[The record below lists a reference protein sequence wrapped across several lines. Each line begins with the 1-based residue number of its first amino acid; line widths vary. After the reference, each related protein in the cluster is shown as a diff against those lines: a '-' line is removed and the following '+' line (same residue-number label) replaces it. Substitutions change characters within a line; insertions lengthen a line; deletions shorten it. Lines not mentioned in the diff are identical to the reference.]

1 MPENGPK
8 IKMADSAKSS
18 AKRSAIIYLL
28 AVLALVIIVN
38 YAGQY
43 VFKRFDLTKEG
54 RFSLTKP
61 TKEFFTG
68 LDDVVFVK
76 VYLEGE
82 FPAGFKRL
90 RNATEDMLIELK
102 SYAGANLQYEF
113 IDPLADI
120 GEAEKKEIST
130 SLIKKGLI
138 PRRLIEN
145 EGEYKEKMFFPGAIV
160 SYQGRELPVILLE
173 EQLNKGPQE
182 TINNSIALLEYKL
195 ANAVQKLKKPNRQRV
210 VFLEGHGELSEAE
223 VEDFAATIQPFCELH
238 RYNLKNNLI
247 IPSKYDV
254 AVIAKPRLPFE
265 EKEKF
270 KIDQYIMNGG
280 KVIWLVDQLNADMD
294 SLMNNTGTYITTDY
308 GLNLDDQLFKY
319 GVRLNYNLIQDL
331 QSNVIPLAVGQ
342 DQAGNATQLKNF
354 PWFYYPVISNTNQ
367 NHPITKNI
375 NLIQTKFVSSMDTI
389 RVKGITKTPL
399 LTTSQYTK
407 LMGNPVRLDLQMVR
421 EQPVKEQYVKHN
433 EVIAVALEG
442 VFESNFKGR
451 LAFSTMK
458 MIDSLEEVSYKEVS
472 KPNKMIV
479 ISDGDIIKNEWD
491 KKSDRPYP
499 LGYYKY
505 TNETFANKDFL
516 INCIEWLMD
525 DSGIIEARSKELTL
539 RLLDTQKIAK
549 EKTFWQVVNIVL
561 PMILLGICGI
571 LFITYRKRKYTK

>member
-120 GEAEKKEIST
+120 DEAEKKEIST

-210 VFLEGHGELSEAE
+210 VFLEGHSELTEAE

>member
-120 GEAEKKEIST
+120 DEAEKKEIST

-210 VFLEGHGELSEAE
+210 VFLEGHGELTEAE